1 MPVEFLHD
9 VFEFPHYVSFLNDL
23 KNNFEIAEQ
32 SGTVILEKWPQIRL
46 QSQVE
51 CSHVSEPDALYI
63 KNVKNSDF
71 EKRRIKVEILRHID
85 ITFGC
90 NRRHGSLAGFIYLSV

>member
-9 VFEFPHYVSFLNDL
+9 IFEFPHYVSFLNDL
-23 KNNFEIAEQ
+23 KNNFDIAEQ
-32 SGTVILEKWPQIRL
+32 SGTVILERWPQIRL

-51 CSHVSEPDALYI
+51 CSHVSEPGALYI

-71 EKRRIKVEILRHID
+71 EKRRIKVEILNFQAH
-85 ITFGC
+85 
-90 NRRHGSLAGFIYLSV
+90 